1 MRTAL
6 IGLFLLLVGAE
17 RQVVWAQESPQ
28 RIPTKIMPPVPKFLP
43 RLPPAFQQNEKD
55 QRIQATPS
63 IPKRSPFRPPGE
75 RARTRIPS
83 PFPRKPLDWSDFIY
97 RSEQEKEFWEKL
109 PDWSSIKEIASK
121 PRDKNGEALPNDT
134 VPGYTGYAKWRDHSH
149 RMIFRLENGWT
160 NKEMTWYRSG
170 EKTSQISYLGGK
182 RNGPA
187 LTWHQ
192 RRFRP
197 PRNVRLSIPSPQSK
211 PTPTKQASGWKDQ
224 NKKSEGNY
232 KDDKKHGLWNFYDYE
247 GNKSYSHTYAEGIEE
262 GLFLSWHKNGNK
274 REEGNHKKGKKHGL
288 WTDWYENGRKMREGN
303 HKDGKQHGP
312 WIEWYEN
319 GQMMR
324 EDTHHGE
331 SYVTKAVYNP
341 EGGKFGDEIQEN
353 SAMRD
358 WTGMAIDISSRV
370 DANGSAIKN
379 SGAKG
384 FDGYAYDDYYY
395 LDEYWDDAFAVY
407 EIRNG
412 WIVKSLMES
421 WDYLEESSYRNGSLD
436 GPYKNWYWS
445 GAKAE
450 EGTYGNGLLKT
461 ASAWKPNG
469 EKCPATRVTAGSGQL
484 VKYDQQ
490 GNKTELLT
498 YAGGKKEGPFVQ
510 WRANGQKKKE
520 GSYGNEKLHGIEIHY
535 YQDGNK
541 SHIYT
546 YKEGKKEGLFISWY
560 KNGQKQEEV
569 THAESLMRD
578 ENSVPKLSSP
588 LKIPRPNI
596 PIPLPSGAR
605 HSSLASRFGPFRSW
619 YENGILRTEG
629 AYKRGNRDGTFSGWH
644 SNGQKKEEG
653 NYVDGKLDGP
663 WIHYDQDGNKSHS
676 YTYKEGKKEGLFISW
691 YENGQKHEEITYSE
705 SLAGIKA
712 SPRRIPAPRSRN
724 SSSAARFGPFRS
736 WYENG
741 LLKTAG
747 QYKRGKLDGTFSSW
761 HSNGQKKEE
770 GNYVDGKLDG
780 PWIHYD
786 QDGNKSHS
794 YTYKEG
800 KKEGPFVQW
809 HENGQ
814 KETEGN
820 YKDGKQ
826 NGLWTDW
833 HENGQKDEEGNYK
846 DGKRNGLWSDWYEDG
861 KKEREQSYKNGNLVS
876 AVVWKPNGKRCPETK
891 IDPNGDGIIVSYDEN
906 GNKKMET
913 PFTKGRFRFVRP
925 KKPVPIKLMPPVP
938 KFRPPKIQNLSPL
951 PNVSTPPKEVI
962 RIPKPVAPKSEPAK
976 MPERTSNSNEIDFN
990 SLPPPP
996 PPPNILPPSAPP
1008 PKTKSTHGEN

>member
-1 MRTAL
+1 MRIAL

-28 RIPTKIMPPVPKFLP
+28 QVRPKIMPPVLIPP
-43 RLPPAFQQNEKD
+43 RLPPAFQQK
-55 QRIQATPS
+55 
-63 IPKRSPFRPPGE
+63 

-121 PRDKNGEALPNDT
+121 PRDKNGEVLPNDT

-160 NKEMTWYRSG
+160 IKEMTWYRSG
-170 EKTSQISYLGGK
+170 EKTSQISYLDGK

-192 RRFRP
+192 RRFRRTP
-197 PRNVRLSIPSPQSK
+197 SPFRRIPSPQSK
-211 PTPTKQASGWKDQ
+211 PTPTKQASEWKDQ

-288 WTDWYENGRKMREGN
+288 WTEWYENGRKMREGN
-303 HKDGKQHGP
+303 YVDGKRDGP

-331 SYVTKAVYNP
+331 SYVTKAFYNP

-353 SAMRD
+353 SALRD
-358 WTGMAIDISSRV
+358 WTDLAIDISSRV

-384 FDGYAYDDYYY
+384 FDGYAYDDFYY
-395 LDEYWDDAFAVY
+395 EGEFAVY
-407 EIRNG
+407 EVRNG
-412 WIVKSLMES
+412 WIVKILES
-421 WDYLEESSYRNGSLD
+421 WDYWEESSYRNGSLD

-450 EGTYGNGLLKT
+450 EGIYENDLLKT

-469 EKCPATRVTAGSGQL
+469 EKCPVTRVTAGSGQL

-498 YAGGKKEGPFVQ
+498 YAGGKKEGLFVQ
-510 WRANGQKKKE
+510 WHKNGRKKKE

-560 KNGQKQEEV
+560 KNGQKREEV
-569 THAESLMRD
+569 TYAESLMRD
-578 ENSVPKLSSP
+578 ENSVTKISP
-588 LKIPRPNI
+588 TLTIPRRS
-596 PIPLPSGAR
+596 IPLR
-605 HSSLASRFGPFRSW
+605 LASRFGPFKSW
-619 YENGILRTEG
+619 YENGILKTEG
-629 AYKRGNRDGTFSGWH
+629 AYKRGNR
-644 SNGQKKEEG
+644 
-653 NYVDGKLDGP
+653 
-663 WIHYDQDGNKSHS
+663 
-676 YTYKEGKKEGLFISW
+676 
-691 YENGQKHEEITYSE
+691 
-705 SLAGIKA
+705 
-712 SPRRIPAPRSRN
+712 
-724 SSSAARFGPFRS
+724 
-736 WYENG
+736 
-741 LLKTAG
+741 
-747 QYKRGKLDGTFSSW
+747 DGTFSSW

-770 GNYVDGKLDG
+770 GNYVDGKMDG
-780 PWIHYD
+780 LWIHYD
-786 QDGNKSHS
+786 QDGNKSHN

-820 YKDGKQ
+820 YEDGQ
-826 NGLWTDW
+826 RIGHWIDW
-833 HENGQKDEEGNYK
+833 HENGQKETEGNYENGQQNGLSTFWYENGQKMRESNFK
-846 DGKRNGLWSDWYEDG
+846 DGK
-861 KKEREQSYKNGNLVS
+861 LVS
-876 AVVWKPNGKRCPETK
+876 AVVWKPNGERCPETK
-891 IDPNGDGIIVSYDEN
+891 IDQNGDGIIVSYDEN
-906 GNKKMET
+906 GKTKMERQYD
-913 PFTKGRFRFVRP
+913 KGRFRFV
-925 KKPVPIKLMPPVP
+925 PPWVYT
-938 KFRPPKIQNLSPL
+938 RQNPSTP
-951 PNVSTPPKEVI
+951 PNVSTPPKKVI
-962 RIPKPVAPKSEPAK
+962 RIPKPVAPKSEPTK
-976 MPERTSNSNEIDFN
+976 MPDRTPNSNEIDFN

>member
-6 IGLFLLLVGAE
+6 IGLFLFLVGAE

-28 RIPTKIMPPVPKFLP
+28 RIPTKTMPPVPKFLP
-43 RLPPAFQQNEKD
+43 RLPPAVQQNEKD

-63 IPKRSPFRPPGE
+63 IPKRPPFRPSGGRP
-75 RARTRIPS
+75 RTRIPS
-83 PFPRKPLDWSDFIY
+83 PFSRKPLDWSDFIY
-97 RSEQEKEFWEKL
+97 RSEQEKEFWDKL
-109 PDWSSIKEIASK
+109 PDWSSVKEIASK
-121 PRDKNGEALPNDT
+121 RRDKNGEALSNDASS
-134 VPGYTGYAKWRDHSH
+134 GYTGYARWRNHSD
-149 RMIFRLENGWT
+149 RVIFRLENGWT
-160 NKEMTWYRSG
+160 NKAMSWYRSG
-170 EKTSQISYLGGK
+170 EKISLISSLGGK

-197 PRNVRLSIPSPQSK
+197 PRNIRLPIPSPQSK

-247 GNKSYSHTYAEGIEE
+247 GNKSQVQTYAEGIEE

-288 WTDWYENGRKMREGN
+288 WTDWYENGRKMSEEN
-303 HKDGKQHGP
+303 HKDGEAHGP

-331 SYVTKAVYNP
+331 SYVTKAFYNP
-341 EGGKFGDEIQEN
+341 DGGKFGDEIQA
-353 SAMRD
+353 SSTMRD
-358 WTGMAIDISSRV
+358 WTDMAIDISSRW

-379 SGAKG
+379 SEAKG

-412 WIVKSLMES
+412 WIVKSLIES

-469 EKCPATRVTAGSGQL
+469 EKCPETRVTAGSGQL

-520 GSYGNEKLHGIEIHY
+520 GSFGNEKLHGIEIHY
-535 YQDGNK
+535 HQDGNK
-541 SHIYT
+541 SHSYT
-546 YKEGKKEGLFISWY
+546 YKEGKKEGLFLSWY
-560 KNGQKQEEV
+560 KNGNKKEEI
-569 THAESLMRD
+569 THAESLMR
-578 ENSVPKLSSP
+578 EEGSVPKISHRQM
-588 LKIPRPNI
+588 ITRP
-596 PIPLPSGAR
+596 GMQ
-605 HSSLASRFGPFRSW
+605 ASRFGPFRSWYENGQKKQEGNYENGQRNGLWTDW

-691 YENGQKHEEITYSE
+691 YENGQKQEEITYSE
-705 SLAGIKA
+705 SLAEMKA
-712 SPRRIPAPRSRN
+712 SSSRIPTPRTRN
-724 SSSAARFGPFRS
+724 SSSAARFGPFGS

-741 LLKTAG
+741 LLKTEG
-747 QYKRGKLDGTFSSW
+747 QYKRGKRDGTFSSW
-761 HSNGQKKEE
+761 HENGQKKE
-770 GNYVDGKLDG
+770 GGLYKDGKREDVHFIYHENG
-780 PWIHYD
+780 D
-786 QDGNKSHS
+786 KSHS
-794 YTYKEG
+794 HTYKEG

-814 KETEGN
+814 KDEEGNYKDGKRNGLWTDWYENGQKKDEGN

-826 NGLWTDW
+826 NGLWSDW
-833 HENGQKDEEGNYK
+833 HENGQKEREGNYEN
-846 DGKRNGLWSDWYEDG
+846 GQRNGLWSDWYEDG

-876 AVVWKPNGKRCPETK
+876 AVVWKPNGERCPETK
-891 IDPNGDGIIVSYDEN
+891 IDQNGDGIIVSYDEN

-913 PFTKGRFRFVRP
+913 PFSKGRFRFVRP
-925 KKPVPIKLMPPVP
+925 KRPVPGKLMPPPPFPNSVLP
-938 KFRPPKIQNLSPL
+938 QYKIRHLFPMSPPRRRKLSGFRN
-951 PNVSTPPKEVI
+951 
-962 RIPKPVAPKSEPAK
+962 R
-976 MPERTSNSNEIDFN
+976 
-990 SLPPPP
+990 
-996 PPPNILPPSAPP
+996 
-1008 PKTKSTHGEN
+1008 

>member
-1 MRTAL
+1 MRIAL

-28 RIPTKIMPPVPKFLP
+28 QVRPKIMPPVLIPP
-43 RLPPAFQQNEKD
+43 RLPPAFQQK
-55 QRIQATPS
+55 
-63 IPKRSPFRPPGE
+63 

-121 PRDKNGEALPNDT
+121 PRDKNGEVLPNDT

-160 NKEMTWYRSG
+160 IKEMTWYRSG
-170 EKTSQISYLGGK
+170 EKTSQISYLDGK

-192 RRFRP
+192 RRFRRTP
-197 PRNVRLSIPSPQSK
+197 SPFRRIPSPQSK
-211 PTPTKQASGWKDQ
+211 PTPTKQASEWKDQ

-288 WTDWYENGRKMREGN
+288 WTEWYENGRKMREGN
-303 HKDGKQHGP
+303 YVDGKRDGP

-331 SYVTKAVYNP
+331 SYVTKAFYNP

-353 SAMRD
+353 SALRD
-358 WTGMAIDISSRV
+358 WTDLAIDISSRV

-384 FDGYAYDDYYY
+384 FDGYAYDDFYY
-395 LDEYWDDAFAVY
+395 EGEFAVY
-407 EIRNG
+407 EVRNG
-412 WIVKSLMES
+412 WIVKILES
-421 WDYLEESSYRNGSLD
+421 WDYWEESSYRNGSLD

-450 EGTYGNGLLKT
+450 EGIYENDLLKT

-469 EKCPATRVTAGSGQL
+469 EKCPVTRVTAGSGQL

-498 YAGGKKEGPFVQ
+498 YAGGKKEGLFVQ
-510 WRANGQKKKE
+510 WHKNGRKKKE

-560 KNGQKQEEV
+560 KNGQKREEV
-569 THAESLMRD
+569 TYAESLMRD
-578 ENSVPKLSSP
+578 ENNVTKILPPSP
-588 LKIPRPNI
+588 L
-596 PIPLPSGAR
+596 G
-605 HSSLASRFGPFRSW
+605 LARFGPFRSW
-619 YENGILRTEG
+619 YENGILKTEG
-629 AYKRGNRDGTFSGWH
+629 AYKRGNRDGTFSSWH

-653 NYVDGKLDGP
+653 NYVDGKMDGP

-691 YENGQKHEEITYSE
+691 YENGQKREEVTYAE
-705 SLAGIKA
+705 SLMRDENSVTKI
-712 SPRRIPAPRSRN
+712 SPTLTIPRRSIPPPLPPSVVSVGRPS
-724 SSSAARFGPFRS
+724 RFGPFKS

-741 LLKTAG
+741 ILKTEG
-747 QYKRGKLDGTFSSW
+747 TYKRGNRDGTFSSW

-770 GNYVDGKLDG
+770 GNYVDGKMDG
-780 PWIHYD
+780 LWIHYD
-786 QDGNKSHS
+786 QDGNKSHN

-820 YKDGKQ
+820 YEDGQ
-826 NGLWTDW
+826 RIGHWIDW
-833 HENGQKDEEGNYK
+833 HENGQKETEGNYENGQQNGLSTFWYENGQKMRESNFK
-846 DGKRNGLWSDWYEDG
+846 DGK
-861 KKEREQSYKNGNLVS
+861 LVS
-876 AVVWKPNGKRCPETK
+876 AVVWKPNGERCPETK
-891 IDPNGDGIIVSYDEN
+891 IDQNGDGIIVSYDEN
-906 GNKKMET
+906 GKTKMERQYD
-913 PFTKGRFRFVRP
+913 KGRFRFV
-925 KKPVPIKLMPPVP
+925 PPWVST
-938 KFRPPKIQNLSPL
+938 RQNPSTP
-951 PNVSTPPKEVI
+951 PNVSTPPKKVI
-962 RIPKPVAPKSEPAK
+962 RIPKPVAPKSEPTK
-976 MPERTSNSNEIDFN
+976 MPDRTPNSNEIDFN